1 MCAFKKHTSHYTSRN
16 SLFDADDWSNRSL
29 KLKKLKLK
37 KKKLLKKERLKLYI
51 EVPRIFSQH
60 SLSPIIGEVRDVER
74 DLLVSP

>member
-16 SLFDADDWSNRSL
+16 SLFDADDRSNRSL
-29 KLKKLKLK
+29 KL
-37 KKKLLKKERLKLYI
+37 KKKLLKKERLELYI